1 MSLCESSKS
10 SPQTLTGCR
19 KIRDRAGEAG
29 ANARCGGHDFSRA
42 VNCPLIQIE
51 LSRRY
56 SRIFRF
62 GQDGVYQ
69 VLQFRNF
76 LGPGSLYDSA
86 DHFATTVTNLVIPG
100 LIFAA
105 DFQELL

>member
-1 MSLCESSKS
+1 
-10 SPQTLTGCR
+10 
-19 KIRDRAGEAG
+19 
-29 ANARCGGHDFSRA
+29 
-42 VNCPLIQIE
+42 
-51 LSRRY
+51 
-56 SRIFRF
+56 
-62 GQDGVYQ
+62 